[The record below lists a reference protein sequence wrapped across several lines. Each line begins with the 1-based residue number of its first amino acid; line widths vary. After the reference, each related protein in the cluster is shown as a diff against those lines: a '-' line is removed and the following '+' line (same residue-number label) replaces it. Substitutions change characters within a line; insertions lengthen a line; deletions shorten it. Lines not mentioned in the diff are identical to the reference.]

1 MCQCRKGGN
10 CNCHCIWSMAS
21 CFGPPFRQLRHR
33 VHMCICQ
40 MQSRC
45 RDFQNEWQEVP
56 SHRYTKRVNKTMCCR
71 ERKRGGGGRIYTPG
85 SKHFTLRGSVTKFTS
100 GMPKGRK
107 CFLANCLITI
117 HGHEEKGHKPAGQWK
132 TGSEKPAE
140 KGCAAKS

>member
-1 MCQCRKGGN
+1 MPQRGEL
-10 CNCHCIWSMAS
+10 
-21 CFGPPFRQLRHR
+21 QLPLHLVNGQLFWPSFSPAAPSSAH
-33 VHMCICQ
+33 VHMPNAIT
-40 MQSRC
+40 MSRFPK
-45 RDFQNEWQEVP
+45 RMTGSAEPQIHKKSEQNDVLQ
-56 SHRYTKRVNKTMCCR
+56 R
-71 ERKRGGGGRIYTPG
+71 ERGEGGGRIYTPG
-85 SKHFTLRGSVTKFTS
+85 SKHFTLRGSVTKLTS